1 MTSWPTEHLVV
12 LSIEHAMDYQSLSAQ
27 LLSFADDEL
36 LLGHRD
42 SEWTGHAPLL
52 EEDIAFSNLA
62 QDELGHALIWYT
74 ILHEHL
80 DQPAPDRLAFWRTA
94 SEFRNATFVELPKGD
109 WAVTIVR
116 QCLFDLYELVRNEAL
131 AHCGYAPIEEAVAK
145 ISREEIYHRL
155 HSQGWMSR
163 LGGATE
169 ESHHRMQAA
178 VDQLWPHALGLF
190 EPMLEA
196 PDYSEGLPQLLS
208 TWLERVTPVLTQ
220 ATLTIPGECAPAYGG
235 RSRRHTPHLTDL
247 LIDLQKV
254 AHTEAPE
261 AIW

>member
-1 MTSWPTEHLVV
+1 MNSSTSLIAV
-12 LSIEHAMDYQSLSAQ
+12 

-80 DQPAPDRLAFWRTA
+80 KQPTPDRLAFWRTA
-94 SEFRNATFVELPKGD
+94 DEFHNATFVELPRGD
-109 WAVTIVR
+109 WAFTIVR
-116 QCLFDLYELVRNEAL
+116 QYLFDQYEQVRNEAL
-131 AHCGYAPIEEAVAK
+131 AHCGYAPIEEAIAK
-145 ISREEIYHRL
+145 ISREEVYHRL
-155 HSQGWMSR
+155 HSQGWVSR
-163 LGGATE
+163 LGGTTE
-169 ESHHRMQAA
+169 ESHRRMQRA
-178 VDQLWPHALGLF
+178 VDQMWPHALGLF
-190 EPMLEA
+190 EPLADA
-196 PDYSEGLPQLLS
+196 PDYSATLPQLQA

-220 ATLTIPGECAPAYGG
+220 ATLIIPREVASAYGG
-235 RSRRHTPHLTDL
+235 RAGQHTAHLSDL
-247 LIDLQKV
+247 LNDLQKV
-254 AHTEAPE
+254 AHTESPE

>member
-1 MTSWPTEHLVV
+1 
-12 LSIEHAMDYQSLSAQ
+12 MDDQSLKTQ
-27 LLSFADDEL
+27 LLSFADDEF

-80 DQPAPDRLAFWRTA
+80 NQPSPDRLAFWRNA
-94 SEFRNATFVELPKGD
+94 GEFRNATFVELPRGD
-109 WAVTIVR
+109 WAFTIVR
-116 QCLFDLYELVRNEAL
+116 QYLFDVYEQVRNEAL

-155 HSQGWMSR
+155 HSQSWVSR

-169 ESHHRMQAA
+169 ESHRRMQTAL
-178 VDQLWPHALGLF
+178 DELWPHALGLF
-190 EPMLEA
+190 EPLTDA
-196 PDYSEGLPQLLS
+196 PDYSAVLPQLQT
-208 TWLERVTPVLTQ
+208 TWLDRVTSILTQ
-220 ATLTIPGECAPAYGG
+220 ATLTVPTDITPAYGG
-235 RSRRHTPHLTDL
+235 RSGQHTSHLTDL
-247 LIDLQKV
+247 LNDLQKV
-254 AHTEAPE
+254 AHTESPE